1 MAKKLHVA
9 YDAEGRIISASET
22 TSKLPLPEKKEG
34 IKTGEFGVPS
44 KFHNQKAREYVH
56 LLSVDVK
63 GAQLK
68 EK

>member
-9 YDAEGRIISASET
+9 YDAEGRVISASDS
-22 TSKLPLPEKKEG
+22 TSKLPLPEKMAG
-34 IKTGEFGVPS
+34 VKTGEFEIPS
-44 KFHNQKAREYVH
+44 KFHKQKAREFVH
-56 LLSVDVK
+56 MLSVDVK